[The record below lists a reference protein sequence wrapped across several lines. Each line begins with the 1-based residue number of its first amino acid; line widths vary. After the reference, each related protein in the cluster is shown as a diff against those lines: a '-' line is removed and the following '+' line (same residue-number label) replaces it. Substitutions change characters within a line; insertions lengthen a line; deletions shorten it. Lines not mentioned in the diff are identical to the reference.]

1 MQPLVA
7 PSAAVPTSR
16 PSKRPLKRRP
26 QSIRPGGKK
35 RPKEPKQDESHPTK
49 TGGVRE
55 LMRFLPQS
63 PNQDRDRDMP
73 LCSPTSS
80 TFSWSSSSSAAS
92 TATTS
97 AREMLRAGQRRLRR
111 LAQARARAKT
121 SSSSDDESLV
131 REQMERPLEPPALAS
146 WRDGDRRPTVA
157 AVEPSTPPS
166 RDGDKLR
173 GDSGDHQERRDQG
186 TATLPGG
193 RTSTDLL
200 SRIPTRSDL
209 QLAPACLPP
218 RTSSRSALS
227 VRRASGSL
235 PAPLRSAS
243 VVACFPRPQTQA
255 LMSAHATATDR
266 NPPFTDSRPPKPL
279 PSTSPAPA
287 SPHAAP
293 DRTSAQRRARPSDD
307 DAMDTTAA
315 SSENQTDPTRRVLV
329 PRSPRMTRDS
339 ALKNL
344 ERICRDRAE
353 RVRALRLRD
362 LSASRA
368 RHRDTNAASSSVSTL
383 DTAVDASSNHLR
395 PVDHALRPPRSPVA
409 AHPSPPPAVPLPAD
423 PPVARS
429 NRSSASLRRTGSS
442 SSSSVSADQPGT
454 PRSVRSG
461 GLRRGGESHDVDRGS
476 SPRSRPRSES
486 PRPSSDGD
494 ERRDRRRS
502 VRSNHQ
508 RHGSRQSNDGGR
520 HRGSTVLFPDGIDPA
535 AAATAAAVTGRK
547 PSSASD
553 CIAPRTPRVQTPQ
566 SQEHQSQEHEC
577 SPRSQCSQHTA
588 HSHDSRA
595 SQSHHG
601 HDKRNSLHPLEAR
614 IAVLERQ
621 NKMLQAALL
630 AALDMGVTYDADCVR
645 SGLPTPSLMSSASPT
660 TSAPPSANPLLGGLA
675 PDEMSSGRRERG
687 RASLSRPNTG
697 APGPDSWDSVQDQNH
712 GRDDHHHGRHHDPG
726 RRGSC
731 ASGSDDA
738 SVRELEAMMGD
749 LEMGWRADGSGGRRD
764 RRS

>member
-1 MQPLVA
+1 
-7 PSAAVPTSR
+7 
-16 PSKRPLKRRP
+16 
-26 QSIRPGGKK
+26 
-35 RPKEPKQDESHPTK
+35 
-49 TGGVRE
+49 
-55 LMRFLPQS
+55 
-63 PNQDRDRDMP
+63 
-73 LCSPTSS
+73 
-80 TFSWSSSSSAAS
+80 
-92 TATTS
+92 
-97 AREMLRAGQRRLRR
+97 
-111 LAQARARAKT
+111 
-121 SSSSDDESLV
+121 
-131 REQMERPLEPPALAS
+131 
-146 WRDGDRRPTVA
+146 
-157 AVEPSTPPS
+157 
-166 RDGDKLR
+166 
-173 GDSGDHQERRDQG
+173 
-186 TATLPGG
+186 
-193 RTSTDLL
+193 
-200 SRIPTRSDL
+200 
-209 QLAPACLPP
+209 
-218 RTSSRSALS
+218 
-227 VRRASGSL
+227 
-235 PAPLRSAS
+235 
-243 VVACFPRPQTQA
+243 
-255 LMSAHATATDR
+255 
-266 NPPFTDSRPPKPL
+266 
-279 PSTSPAPA
+279 
-287 SPHAAP
+287 
-293 DRTSAQRRARPSDD
+293 
-307 DAMDTTAA
+307 MDTTAA